1 MQEFLDTA
9 LGFPTVIFTSM
20 MGVVLLYW
28 VTVMVGA
35 LDLDVLDP
43 GGAAEGA
50 DGALELDADVDVDV
64 EAGVGGIAGL
74 LAALKLRYA
83 PVTVTFSVLT
93 LLAWF
98 GSFFGSLY
106 LAPLIPGGAW
116 IGSLAVLVAA
126 LVLALPL
133 TSLLTRPL
141 APLFETRAARSN
153 RDLVGSVVTI
163 KTGNVD
169 RRFGQAELDD
179 GQAGLLVRVRC
190 DDEDALARGDRAL
203 IVDWDEDANAFAVEP
218 MKDLLDE
225 PPKDKRRA

>member
-9 LGFPTVIFTSM
+9 FSLPTVLFTGTL
-20 MGVVLLYW
+20 GVVLLYW

-43 GGAAEGA
+43 GGAADGV
-50 DGALELDADVDVDV
+50 DGAMELDADVDLDADGAVGGL
-64 EAGVGGIAGL
+64 AGVL
-74 LAALKLRYA
+74 TALRLRHA

-93 LLAWF
+93 LLGWL
-98 GSFFGSLY
+98 GSFFGSRY

-116 IGSLAVLVAA
+116 LGSLAVLVAA
-126 LVLALPL
+126 VALALPL

-141 APLFETRAARSN
+141 APLFVTRAARSN

-163 KTGNVD
+163 KTGSVD
-169 RRFGQAELDD
+169 RRFGQAELHD

-190 DDEDALARGDRAL
+190 DDEEALAKGDQAL
-203 IVDWDEDANAFAVEP
+203 IVEWDEEANAFAVEP
-218 MKDLLDE
+218 MRELLDE
-225 PPKDKRRA
+225 PPERERQA